1 MTQDQVPA
9 VESVQQYRQSAP
21 AAAKM
26 KVWSSGLLAVL
37 ALALATE
44 PAQQQQARRPKQLG
58 LSEPEQ
64 KYDLELSFPIDSD
77 EATNDEGRR
86 QRIDELIQAIL
97 SNEEL
102 VSGLNILPM
111 VSQYYVHSLARR
123 GQSRGPQF

>member
-1 MTQDQVPA
+1 MPG

-44 PAQQQQARRPKQLG
+44 PAQQQQQARRPKQLG

>member
-1 MTQDQVPA
+1 M
-9 VESVQQYRQSAP
+9 
-21 AAAKM
+21 
-26 KVWSSGLLAVL
+26 LLAVL

-58 LSEPEQ
+58 LSEAEQ

-102 VSGLNILPM
+102 VSGLNILPI
-111 VSQYYVHSLARR
+111 VSQYYVHSLARKGQR
-123 GQSRGPQF
+123 GSQF

>member
-1 MTQDQVPA
+1 M
-9 VESVQQYRQSAP
+9 
-21 AAAKM
+21 
-26 KVWSSGLLAVL
+26 LLAVL

-58 LSEPEQ
+58 LSEAEQ

-123 GQSRGPQF
+123 GQRGPQF

>member
-9 VESVQQYRQSAP
+9 VESVQLYRQSAP

>member
-1 MTQDQVPA
+1 
-9 VESVQQYRQSAP
+9 
-21 AAAKM
+21 M
-26 KVWSSGLLAVL
+26 KVWSSGVLLAVL

-44 PAQQQQARRPKQLG
+44 PAQQQQQQARRPKQLG
-58 LSEPEQ
+58 LSEAEQ

-102 VSGLNILPM
+102 VSGLNILPI

-123 GQSRGPQF
+123 GQSGPQF

>member
-1 MTQDQVPA
+1 MTGGQVPA